1 MAKQTKDA
9 QAQQPNIRFVGKKT
23 EVNGKEIVPVPPKEI
38 NNGMKHYELP
48 DAETQTAGFYHE
60 DAAKI
65 VRLFPQFYKMLLPK
79 G

>member
-1 MAKQTKDA
+1 MTKQTKEA
-9 QAQQPNIRFVGKKT
+9 QPVNIRFVGRKT
-23 EVNGKEIVPVPPKEI
+23 EVNGKEIAATPPKEI

-48 DAETQTAGFYHE
+48 DAEAQIAGFYHE

-65 VRLFPQFYKMLLPK
+65 VRLFPQMFKLVLPK